1 MTGHL
6 FRPSRRALLG
16 AAAVL
21 PLAAVPG
28 AAATAEPNQD
38 AELILA
44 CEQYIKWSRA
54 YEDCDEDGDG
64 PIWDAFMH
72 FDEVVGRLEPRTMNG
87 LLALARATMRGAEN
101 PNGDEMWEEGAA
113 SEWAP
118 RVVKGLLRLAGMPA

>member
-16 AAAVL
+16 AAAAL
-21 PLAAVPG
+21 PLAVAG
-28 AAATAEPNQD
+28 AAEPNPD

-44 CEQYIKWSRA
+44 CDQYIKWSRA
-54 YEDCDEDGDG
+54 YEACDENGDG

-101 PNGDEMWEEGAA
+101 PNGDEMWEDGAA

-118 RVVKGLLRLAGMPA
+118 RVVKGLLRLAGGMPT